1 MPPSFTSQNVI
12 QSVHKGV
19 EPVDSGTTEMF
30 CGVMNPP
37 LGIWFGRGIG
47 QENGFSLRV
56 MREMKT

>member
-56 MREMKT
+56 M